1 MGKIVGITSY
11 IIFVAFVTFIVS
23 GYARANQTFTF
34 LEEQK
39 EIIYNSPNDL
49 VIATLIANTQG
60 QYDIYVKDNPVL
72 VVMKDETLFS
82 ANVYFIPVL
91 LYQDANNFQYEMIV
105 LMTDYENTDPNAFVS
120 EESLQIN
127 IQLTFESNPI
137 GLSQTVFDESFIQL
151 YDDSMHMYALDQ
163 RYFIHPEEDVRIQS
177 ILISYPTNMTDISV
191 ANFFNSDVYDDKNL
205 LIPTDIDKDLIILNQ
220 DNLQLENVD
229 QRTSWYKNED
239 LFDQFKSLNYMG
251 YVYVGIELLIFIP
264 ITYLIFFRNNMKR
277 LKKKKEELS

>member
-11 IIFVAFVTFIVS
+11 IIFVALVTFIVS

-34 LEEQK
+34 LDEQK
-39 EIIYNSPNDL
+39 ENIYDNPNDL

-60 QYDIYVKDNPVL
+60 QYDIYVKDSPVIVL
-72 VVMKDETLFS
+72 NKEEAQFG
-82 ANVYFIPVL
+82 ANIYFIPVL

-120 EESLQIN
+120 EEALQIN
-127 IQLTFESNPI
+127 IKLTFESNPR

-163 RYFIHPEEDVRIQS
+163 SYFIHPEEDVRIQS
-177 ILISYPTNMTDISV
+177 MLISYPTNLTDISI
-191 ANFFNSDVYDDKNL
+191 ANFIHSEVYDDKNL
-205 LIPTDIDKDLIILNQ
+205 QIPTDIDNDLIVLNQ
-220 DNLQLENVD
+220 ANLQLEEVD

-239 LFDQFKSLNYMG
+239 LLDQFKALNYMG

-264 ITYLIFFRNNMKR
+264 ITYLIFFRNNMKF

>member
-39 EIIYNSPNDL
+39 KVIYNNPKDL

-82 ANVYFIPVL
+82 ANIYFIPVL

-105 LMTDYENTDPNAFVS
+105 LMTDYENKDLNAFVS
-120 EESLQIN
+120 EEALQIN
-127 IQLTFESNPI
+127 IKLTFELNPI

-177 ILISYPTNMTDISV
+177 MLISYPTNMTDVSI
-191 ANFFNSDVYDDKNL
+191 ANFFNSEVYDDKNL
-205 LIPTDIDKDLIILNQ
+205 QIPTDIDKDLIVLNQ
-220 DNLQLENVD
+220 DNLQLEDVD
-229 QRTSWYKNED
+229 QRTSWYNNED
-239 LFDQFKSLNYMG
+239 LLNQFKSLNYMG
-251 YVYVGIELLIFIP
+251 FVYVGIELLVFIP
-264 ITYLIFFRNNMKR
+264 ITYLIFFRNNMKH

>member
-264 ITYLIFFRNNMKR
+264 ITYLIFFSNNMKR